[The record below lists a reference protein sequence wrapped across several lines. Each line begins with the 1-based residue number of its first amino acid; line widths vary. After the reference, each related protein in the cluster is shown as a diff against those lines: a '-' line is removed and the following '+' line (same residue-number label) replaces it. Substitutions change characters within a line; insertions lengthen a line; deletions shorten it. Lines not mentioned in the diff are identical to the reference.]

1 MFLHNIKIAFK
12 HIQRQRLVSFINVGG
27 LSIGIASFLLIVLW
41 INNEVSF
48 DRFHKNVEQIHQV
61 AFYYPPL
68 DINATK
74 QPGALPQYL
83 KANYEE
89 VTYASHLQDVNMKLS
104 FESKGFFAH
113 GNRVEAD
120 FISIFSP
127 TILRGN
133 KEMLFSDPTSIVLTQ
148 SLSRKIF
155 GDIDPINK
163 TIKLDDNKD
172 FTITGIIE
180 DLPDNTHLKYEFLIP
195 FNINNST
202 WNTWRF
208 KNGDSYVMLA
218 ENVDLVNLNS
228 KIRPLI
234 DQFQPE
240 WNNKLFL
247 QPLIDNHL
255 YPIQGEGAM
264 TYIYIYST
272 IAIIILLIA
281 CINFMNLTI
290 AQAEKR
296 QKEIGIKKVS
306 GSSRRQLAVQFFSE
320 SLLLVTISAMIAILM
335 VELLLPIINHQL
347 GMSLSLPLSWQ
358 MIMWVMAVILV
369 AGGISG
375 SYPAMLLSSL
385 KPQNLYKKSSGKF
398 GNSIMVRKVLV
409 VFQFTLSIIF
419 IATVLL
425 IQKQNIF
432 LRDKNLGYD
441 KENLMMVQSRGELRD
456 KLPLIKQKL
465 LDNEQ
470 ISNVSVSSNNLF
482 DVMNSGPLNFPG
494 KQEGENANYIEFW
507 YNWVDENF
515 INTLDLEMVEGRF
528 FSMDHASDME
538 EGFIVNES
546 AIKAMGLEDPIGK
559 AVSTWFGDEGTI
571 IGVVN
576 DYHLSSLHQEIQP
589 LVLLYSEKQNYLMV
603 KLKPGDLQKS
613 ISLVGQAIHEIIP
626 DDPFNY
632 HFVDETIEQQYQLE
646 KRSGSFMKLSA
657 VLAIV
662 ISALGLFSLSAQTIE
677 KRGKEIGIRKVNGAS
692 VLSVVSLLNK
702 EFLMLVLFSFLLA
715 SPIAGVL
722 LQKWLNKFAFK
733 TEISIWVFILSGAM
747 AFLIALLTISWQSW
761 SAARRNPVDTLRYE

>member
-83 KANYEE
+83 KENYEE

-180 DLPDNTHLKYEFLIP
+180 DLPDNTQLKYEFLIP
-195 FNINNST
+195 FNINNSK
-202 WNTWRF
+202 WNTWKF

-306 GSSRRQLAVQFFSE
+306 GSTRRQLAVQFFSE
-320 SLLLVTISAMIAILM
+320 SFLLVTISAMIAILM

-441 KENLMMVQSRGELRD
+441 KENLMMIQSRGELRD

-632 HFVDETIEQQYQLE
+632 HFVDETIEQQYELE

-692 VLSVVSLLNK
+692 VLSVISLLNK
-702 EFLMLVLFSFLLA
+702 EFLMLVLLSFLLA
-715 SPIAGVL
+715 SPIAWVL

-761 SAARRNPVDTLRYE
+761 SAARRNPVDALRYE